1 MNPDSPHLIIHF
13 HLELPISQVK
23 FVSALYVI
31 LLNRRSGWHEE
42 SYSCW
47 RVVVFLLYLPPPSCG
62 RINAI
67 IMKICSDFDFPLTDH
82 MLNNLSFRHLR
93 SPCWLLLFT
102 CIFIYLSIFRVE
114 NYKRNPFRDFETS
127 TAPSSLCVVLSNH
140 EGKKKSEA

>member
-93 SPCWLLLFT
+93 SLCWLLLFT

-114 NYKRNPFRDFETS
+114 KRELYEK
-127 TAPSSLCVVLSNH
+127 SLPGLRNFHRSIITVRRSV
-140 EGKKKSEA
+140 KS